1 MNNSSSSKTYVASHP
16 SNHPYSSG
24 IASSASS
31 STSSVFSLAPS
42 IASSVSSL
50 SSLNDNYQYDGNEGG
65 YRKEGVRHAHPVQ
78 NLRVPALPVEQ
89 RQNHRRT
96 NRLVESSRTSCPS
109 DSCTMPPVP
118 SLVRQTDRKTNFVD
132 NLVDSAAQIV
142 ETIWPTYMNG
152 KCESSGGKGVLPL
165 KTFIQETLRRSR
177 TSYSTLQVALY
188 YLIVIR
194 PHIPRG
200 DFSDLPKEESQRKRA
215 LQCGRRMFLAALILA
230 SKYLQDRNYSA
241 RAWSKISGLQTAEI
255 NINEMAFLAAVNWR
269 LHISE
274 SNFQKWTDLVV
285 KYTPGTG
292 CSSSD
297 EERKR
302 EWCKLILKL
311 TPELTTEDPV
321 ENMEKQFNNMKGRL
335 VEEEIAYAP
344 VPENSKETMASYSA
358 IRDADQTPTPS
369 SVAPI
374 TKVTVSSLLSSSPE
388 TVTRPPAT
396 LEPEP
401 SISSFG
407 IFSQS
412 TAATGLSQFKSSAA
426 RLGSGNA
433 MATIAATAQKS
444 QLQRCT
450 TEDMSFFLYRGST
463 QDLPN
468 KELAQP
474 LSNVRSNSFTR
485 RSSLSCSMTSS
496 PESLEDDSSRSSS
509 PFAFSRS
516 SSISSAS
523 SIESAPSMDLR
534 KHTQRHLSAHA
545 KLPTA
550 STLSGLNTPTPSP
563 PKMLALCPR
572 SVSDYNQVA
581 SNGCSAAMGRKRRVC
596 ELANDKSGIDRGISP
611 NNSSGMTPQLSVQ
624 LQMTTPPCD
633 GFGPKRLRCG
643 RTESTLL
650 GFSGHQGTEE
660 VS

>member
-1 MNNSSSSKTYVASHP
+1 MNSTSSLRTFVASHP
-16 SNHPYSSG
+16 NNHPYSSG

-42 IASSVSSL
+42 ISSSISSL
-50 SSLNDNYQYDGNEGG
+50 SSLSDSYQYDGIEGHG
-65 YRKEGVRHAHPVQ
+65 KEGVRHAHPVQ

-96 NRLVESSRTSCPS
+96 NRLVESSRTSCPT
-109 DSCTMPPVP
+109 DGCTMPSVP
-118 SLVRQTDRKTNFVD
+118 PLVRQTDRKTNFVD

-194 PHIPRG
+194 PHVPRG

-292 CSSSD
+292 SSAHD

-335 VEEEIAYAP
+335 EESVYSP
-344 VPENSKETMASYSA
+344 MPENVAESSVSFSTL
-358 IRDADQTPTPS
+358 RDADQTPTPS

-374 TKVTVSSLLSSSPE
+374 TKVTVSSMLSSSPE
-388 TVTRPPAT
+388 PVSCPPAT
-396 LEPEP
+396 LEPVP
-401 SISSFG
+401 SISSFDV
-407 IFSQS
+407 FAQS
-412 TAATGLSQFKSSAA
+412 ARASGVSQFKPSAV
-426 RLGSGNA
+426 RLGSGGS
-433 MATIAATAQKS
+433 MATIAATAQRS

-450 TEDMSFFLYRGST
+450 TEDMSFFLHRNT
-463 QDLPN
+463 VQDSLVRESVQLPAN
-468 KELAQP
+468 A
-474 LSNVRSNSFTR
+474 RSNNSTR

-496 PESLEDDSSRSSS
+496 PESLDDDFSRSSS
-509 PFAFSRS
+509 PFVFSRS

-523 SIESAPSMDLR
+523 SLESVPSTDLR
-534 KHTQRHLSAHA
+534 KHTQRHLTAYA

-550 STLSGLNTPTPSP
+550 VASSGLNTPTPSP

-572 SVSDYNQVA
+572 SVSDYSQL
-581 SNGCSAAMGRKRRVC
+581 SGSGCSAAMGRKRRVC
-596 ELANDKSGIDRGISP
+596 ELANDKPGMDLGVSP
-611 NNSSGMTPQLSVQ
+611 NNSSGMTPQMRTQ
-624 LQMTTPPCD
+624 LQMRTPPCD
-633 GFGPKRLRCG
+633 GAGPKRLRCG
-643 RTESTLL
+643 RTESNLL
-650 GFSGHQGTEE
+650 GLSSHQSTEE

>member
-1 MNNSSSSKTYVASHP
+1 MNNSSSLRTFVASQP
-16 SNHPYSSG
+16 STHPYSSG
-24 IASSASS
+24 LASSASS

-42 IASSVSSL
+42 VSSLSSSVSSL
-50 SSLNDNYQYDGNEGG
+50 SSIGDSYQYAGNDDVRG
-65 YRKEGVRHAHPVQ
+65 KEGVRHAHPVQ
-78 NLRVPALPVEQ
+78 TLRVPALPVEQ

-96 NRLVESSRTSCPS
+96 NRLVESSRTSCPTGA
-109 DSCTMPPVP
+109 CPMPTVP

-152 KCESSGGKGVLPL
+152 KCEVSGGKGVLPL

-285 KYTPGTG
+285 KYTPGSG
-292 CSSSD
+292 CSASD

-302 EWCKLILKL
+302 EWCRLILKL
-311 TPELTTEDPV
+311 TPDLTTEDPV

-335 VEEEIAYAP
+335 VEEPVYLPVSHSTSEVADAY
-344 VPENSKETMASYSA
+344 ST
-358 IRDADQTPTPS
+358 IRDQDQTPTPS
-369 SVAPI
+369 SIAPVP
-374 TKVTVSSLLSSSPE
+374 KVTVSSMLSSSPE
-388 TVTRPPAT
+388 TTVRPTP
-396 LEPEP
+396 
-401 SISSFG
+401 ISESSTFNSF
-407 IFSQS
+407 FQS
-412 TAATGLSQFKSSAA
+412 TPLSGLSQLKSSAA

-433 MATIAATAQKS
+433 MATIAATAQRC

-450 TEDMSFFLYRGST
+450 TEDMSFFLHRGTSY
-463 QDLPN
+463 N
-468 KELAQP
+468 SSKESSQV
-474 LSNVRSNSFTR
+474 LSNVRSSNLTR

-496 PESLEDDSSRSSS
+496 PESLDDDSSRSSS
-509 PFAFSRS
+509 PFSFSRS

-523 SIESAPSMDLR
+523 SFESVAQVDLR
-534 KHTQRHLSAHA
+534 KHTQRHLSAYA
-545 KLPTA
+545 KTPA
-550 STLSGLNTPTPSP
+550 AVAASGLNTPTPSP

-572 SVSDYNQVA
+572 SVSDYSQL
-581 SNGCSAAMGRKRRVC
+581 SSSGCSAALGRKRRVC
-596 ELANDKSGIDRGISP
+596 ELATDRSSADMGISP
-611 NNSSGMTPQLSVQ
+611 NNSSGMTPQMKMQ
-624 LQMTTPPCD
+624 LQMRTPPCD
-633 GFGPKRLRCG
+633 GLGSKRLRCG
-643 RTESTLL
+643 RTESNML
-650 GFSGHQGTEE
+650 GIPAHTGAEE